1 MNESLNTLQTTV
13 RDRYSKDSGKDDSHK
28 NEDMEKTKDKEFYK
42 VQKKFH
48 GSVNKFAKDIERVN
62 NSTIYIFSTDV

>member
-28 NEDMEKTKDKEFYK
+28 NEDTEKTKDKEFYK

-62 NSTIYIFSTDV
+62 NSAFYILSIDV